1 MKKLAI
7 ITVVLLF
14 ISIGN
19 KVIAQENVPKAV
31 LLNTLNAVNDLKLSN
46 YKTAE
51 LHKYNEGR
59 VDRIYDILDSDKT
72 ENDKVKALK
81 SLKNDT
87 DKDLKDLMG
96 KDYKKYNKLMEKE
109 LKPLKKK
116 SKILKHII

>member
-1 MKKLAI
+1 MKKLTI
-7 ITVVLLF
+7 ITAIVLF

-19 KVIAQENVPKAV
+19 KVIAQESVPKAV
-31 LLNTLNAVNDLKLSN
+31 LLNTLNGVNELKLSN
-46 YKTAE
+46 YKTAQ
-51 LHKYNEGR
+51 LAKYNEGL
-59 VDRIYDILDSDKT
+59 VDRIYNILDSDKT
-72 ENDKVKALK
+72 ENEKVKALK
-81 SLKNDT
+81 TLKNDT